1 MAYHASCYNTRYGNI
16 VQGFAAKYKGTCDIC
31 REHIRIGEPISWSRR
46 SPAEGMPQEPP
57 DNIPRDSYVARDRDD
72 SKPDADVGKQ
82 AEIIRAEFV
91 KVVSAWKDAFHAH
104 QSFTKETVGEIKV
117 SADAATK
124 RIAKDATEVAIAAA
138 LESLQG
144 ARKLTIQINEL
155 PAVEV
160 GVQHRQFP
168 ILVKAMAART
178 NIWLAGPSGSGKT
191 TAAMH
196 AARALSLKFY
206 FTGAIS
212 DAYGLTGYNDAN
224 GRYVRTAFRDAWENG
239 GVFLWDEVD
248 ASDPTA
254 LLAFNAALANGHAA
268 FPDGII
274 AKHPDCIL
282 VAAANT
288 YGHGA
293 TQEYVGRMKLD
304 AAFLKRFAFL
314 SWDYD
319 DALEMATA
327 PNSAWT
333 KRVQAVRKK
342 VIEKKLRVLVTPRES
357 YIGAQLLAAGIPQSD
372 VEAMTIRSGMTAEQW
387 KEVG

>member
-1 MAYHASCYNTRYGNI
+1 MAYHASCYNKRYAKQ
-16 VQGFAAKYKGTCDIC
+16 VQGFAAKYKGRCDIC
-31 REHIRIGEPISWSRR
+31 DNYICIGDPISWSRR
-46 SPAEGMPQEPP
+46 SPAEGMPQDPP
-57 DNIPRDSYVARDRDD
+57 DTIPRELPAVGGG
-72 SKPDADVGKQ
+72 PDADVGKQ

-91 KVVSAWKDAFHAH
+91 KVVDAWKNAFAMH
-104 QSFTKETVGEIKV
+104 QQFTTQTVGDIKTA
-117 SADAATK
+117 ADAATK
-124 RIAKDATEVAIAAA
+124 RIAKDATEAAITAA

-144 ARKLTIQINEL
+144 ARKLTIQVNEL

-196 AARALSLKFY
+196 AAKALGLAFF

-224 GRYVRTAFRDAWENG
+224 GKYVRTAFRDAWENG

-357 YIGAQLLAAGIPQSD
+357 YIGAQLLAAGIPQPD